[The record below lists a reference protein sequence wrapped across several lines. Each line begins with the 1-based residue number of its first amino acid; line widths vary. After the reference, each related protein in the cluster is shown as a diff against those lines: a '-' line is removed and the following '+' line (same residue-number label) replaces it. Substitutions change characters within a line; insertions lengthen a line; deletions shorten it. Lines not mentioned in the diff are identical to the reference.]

1 MMRLA
6 RIVVMVLLA
15 GINCR
20 FEAATNAPQA
30 PTEKALR
37 TPAQQKIDSQLLY
50 EIYRRRGEAELKR
63 VPPET
68 NVKVDADGRV
78 KVDVRAEV
86 SAQLER
92 KVVELGGVIVETS
105 EKYRSILAHVP
116 LMKLETLA
124 EEAAVVSI
132 IPAPEAALKRPP
144 LTNRAGSSV
153 HGTM

>member
-6 RIVVMVLLA
+6 RIIVMVLLA

-20 FEAATNAPQA
+20 FEAATNAPQT

-68 NVKVDADGRV
+68 TVKVDADGRV
-78 KVDVRAEV
+78 TVDVRAEV

-132 IPAPEAALKRPP
+132 IPAPEPALKRPP
-144 LTNRAGSSV
+144 LPNRAGSSV